1 VRSFG
6 GLKGR
11 ALLSLLQQR
20 LASYYALEASPDVLD
35 FVRTVADDE
44 REVLLVREQDDAV
57 ELALLLPERLLDDDS
72 AVDSDVL
79 LQALEGVSHFVFLVE
94 RVRQGLPTTR
104 LELELQ
110 AEVDKF
116 VLLALA
122 EQRTGHA
129 ERFALQ
135 RTLFE
140 HVRYL
145 HQAGS
150 EEGDRYRL
158 ANDLAARYVRRFDP
172 AAPGGEVRAELCR
185 FYRASQGD
193 KIRMARAA

>member
-1 VRSFG
+1 
-6 GLKGR
+6 
-11 ALLSLLQQR
+11 
-20 LASYYALEASPDVLD
+20 VLD
-35 FVRTVADDE
+35 FVRAAAEGE
-44 REVLLVREQDDAV
+44 REVLLVRERADVV
-57 ELALLLPERLLDDDS
+57 ELALLLPERVLVDDARSIEPD
-72 AVDSDVL
+72 L
-79 LQALEGVSHFVFLVE
+79 ILQAVEGVSHFVFLAE
-94 RVRQGLPTTR
+94 RVRLELPTTR

-122 EQRTGHA
+122 ERRTGHA

-140 HVRYL
+140 QVRYL
-145 HQAGS
+145 HCAGS
-150 EEGDRYRL
+150 EEGERYRL

-172 AAPGGEVRAELCR
+172 GAPGGEVRAELCR

>member
-6 GLKGR
+6 GVKGR

-35 FVRTVADDE
+35 FVRAVADDE

-57 ELALLLPERLLDDDS
+57 ELALLLPERLLEDGT
-72 AVDSDVL
+72 AIDSD
-79 LQALEGVSHFVFLVE
+79 A
-94 RVRQGLPTTR
+94 TR

-129 ERFALQ
+129 ERVALH

-140 HVRYL
+140 QVRYL

>member
-1 VRSFG
+1 
-6 GLKGR
+6 
-11 ALLSLLQQR
+11 
-20 LASYYALEASPDVLD
+20 
-35 FVRTVADDE
+35 
-44 REVLLVREQDDAV
+44 VRELEDAV
-57 ELALLLPERLLDDDS
+57 EIALLLPEGLLADDERGID
-72 AVDSDVL
+72 ADLV
-79 LQALEGVSHFVFLVE
+79 LQAVEGVSHFVFLVE
-94 RVRQGLPTTR
+94 RVRKGLPTTR

-122 EQRTGHA
+122 ERRTGHA
-129 ERFALQ
+129 ERFAL
-135 RTLFE
+135 RRSLFE

-145 HQAGS
+145 HGEGS

-158 ANDLAARYVRRFDP
+158 ANELADRYVRRFDP
-172 AAPGGEVRAELCR
+172 GAPGGEVRAELCR